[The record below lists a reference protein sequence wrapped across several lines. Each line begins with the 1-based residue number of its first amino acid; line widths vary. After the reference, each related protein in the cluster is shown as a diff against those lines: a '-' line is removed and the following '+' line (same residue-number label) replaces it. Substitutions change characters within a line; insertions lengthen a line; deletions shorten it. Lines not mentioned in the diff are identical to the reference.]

1 MDLSATVS
9 QTRVASAA
17 GPAAPAL
24 HLAREGF
31 AERFNRDL
39 FGFRHNL
46 HQQALFAPDSLLQL
60 AARYESH
67 PRDYFVAATAP
78 AAGTEFTS
86 VRHSQCGVAEALQ
99 RMDREPTRI
108 LLKRPEN
115 HDPRFRK
122 LLDCLFGQVMDLR
135 GGLQGERLVRLES
148 AVFITSAS
156 SITPIHFD
164 PEIAFFMQIQGR
176 KVYHVFSPRS
186 LTEAELESFY
196 RHGVLSIAEVDL
208 SERDPELERVYTL
221 EPGDG
226 HHQPH
231 DAPHWVE
238 TGSERSVSYSFV
250 FETDATRARGRTRAF
265 NFYLRRAGMTPDSL
279 GSSAMRDAAKAAA
292 MRVAFPIRRRLARF
306 VPGLGGS

>member
-9 QTRVASAA
+9 QPRTASAA
-17 GPAAPAL
+17 AAPPAL
-24 HLAREGF
+24 QLEREGF
-31 AERFNRDL
+31 AQRFNRDL

-46 HQQALFAPDSLLQL
+46 HEQALFAPDSLLQL
-60 AARYESH
+60 AARYEPH
-67 PRDYFVAATAP
+67 PRDYFVAAAAP

-86 VRHSQCGVAEALQ
+86 VRHSQYGVAEALD
-99 RMDREPTRI
+99 RLDREPTRI

-122 LLDCLFGQVMDLR
+122 LLDTLFGQVMDLR
-135 GGLQGERLVRLES
+135 GGLRGERLVRLES

-176 KVYHVFSPRS
+176 KIYHVFAPES
-186 LTEAELESFY
+186 LPEAELESFY
-196 RHGVLSIAEVDL
+196 RHGVVSIAEVDL
-208 SERDPELERVYTL
+208 SKRDPDLERVYTL

-238 TGSERSVSYSFV
+238 TGPERSVSYSFV
-250 FETDATRARGRTRAF
+250 FETDATRARSRTRAF
-265 NFYLRRAGMTPDSL
+265 NFYLRRAGMTPDRP
-279 GSSAMRDAAKAAA
+279 GSSAVRDAAKAAA

-306 VPGLGGS
+306 VPGLGGR